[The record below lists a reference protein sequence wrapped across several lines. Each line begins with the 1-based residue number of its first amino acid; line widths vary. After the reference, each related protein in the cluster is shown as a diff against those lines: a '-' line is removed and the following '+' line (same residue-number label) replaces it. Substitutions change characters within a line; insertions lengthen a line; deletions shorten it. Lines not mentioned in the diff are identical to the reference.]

1 MVTLARPLVRAGSG
15 VVACGHAAAA
25 VCGRDAFA
33 LGGGAVD
40 AAIAAAYAL
49 AVLLPDACGLGGDAL
64 ALVRTPAGEVR
75 AFNGSGAS
83 PAAPA
88 GQVPADGG
96 GTVAVPGFVRAIA
109 DLHADFGTLPFAELL
124 RPAI

>member
-15 VVACGHAAAA
+15 VVACGHPAAA

-49 AVLLPDACGLGGDAL
+49 AVLLPDACGLGGDGNTADMIHDIYAQIAYSLKSRDVEDVVIGGRVVMRARKLLTVDEPAVIEKARQYGAAVKKSL
-64 ALVRTPAGEVR
+64 AME
-75 AFNGSGAS
+75 
-83 PAAPA
+83 
-88 GQVPADGG
+88 
-96 GTVAVPGFVRAIA
+96 
-109 DLHADFGTLPFAELL
+109 
-124 RPAI
+124 